1 VIIDLNFST
10 QTLGILSETAR
21 GNSLIQNKQRKARKQ
36 KRSSVV
42 TVIKVDKSSG
52 PYFSNLCLKILELI
66 DRVVDSDTS
75 VKIAAI
81 SSLETLSK
89 EYPSDYPVYSKC
101 LSTIINHIGSADAA
115 ASSGLIHT
123 VGSLINV
130 LGSKALPELPLIVKN
145 IMLIAHQVSCCP
157 SGSYAHGSTRTDT
170 RLSNQDTAILLSS
183 LTTIQVIVERL
194 GEFVNPYLKEILD
207 LVVLHPECCAHMDA
221 KLDAKAAD
229 VRKLLTE
236 KVPVCFH
243 LNYSVYFWVL

>member
-1 VIIDLNFST
+1 MIIDLNFST

-21 GNSLIQNKQRKARKQ
+21 GNSLVQNKQRKERKL
-36 KRSSVV
+36 KHSSVI

-75 VKIAAI
+75 VKLAAI
-81 SSLETLSK
+81 SSLETLVK

-101 LSTIINHIGSADAA
+101 LSTNINHIGSADAA

-130 LGSKALPELPLIVKN
+130 LGSKALPELPLVVNN
-145 IMLIAHQVSCCP
+145 IMLIAHQVSFCP
-157 SGSYAHGSTRTDT
+157 CGSYAHGSTITAT

-183 LTTIQVIVERL
+183 LATIEVIVERL

-243 LNYSVYFWVL
+243 LNYSVYFWIL